1 MSTVQHQISQRDLR
15 TRSKD
20 IMDAVEKGE
29 TFTVTRDGREIAELV
44 PVEKRRRFVQAEDF
58 HSASAVAPSI
68 DLDRFRADLES
79 LIDPHLSDPYER

>member
-1 MSTVQHQISQRDLR
+1 MATNQHLISQRDLR

-44 PVEKRRRFVQAEDF
+44 PLGKRRRFVPVDDF
-58 HSASAVAPSI
+58 NSASATAPEI
-68 DLDRFRADLES
+68 ELGRFRADLDAV
-79 LIDPHLSDPYER
+79 IDPLVADPYER